1 MTIGEALLC
10 PTRIYVKSVLATM
23 KAANI
28 HGIAHITGGGFI
40 ENIPRIIPD
49 GLCAEVELEKCPH
62 PPLFDL
68 IRKTGELDR
77 MEMYNI
83 FNMGVGMVM
92 AVPEREVNAAIA
104 ALEQVGEKA
113 YVIGRIPQG
122 QEKVALV

>member
-1 MTIGEALLC
+1 
-10 PTRIYVKSVLATM
+10 
-23 KAANI
+23 
-28 HGIAHITGGGFI
+28 
-40 ENIPRIIPD
+40 
-49 GLCAEVELEKCPH
+49 
-62 PPLFDL
+62 
-68 IRKTGELDR
+68 

-113 YVIGRIPQG
+113 YVIGRIRQG